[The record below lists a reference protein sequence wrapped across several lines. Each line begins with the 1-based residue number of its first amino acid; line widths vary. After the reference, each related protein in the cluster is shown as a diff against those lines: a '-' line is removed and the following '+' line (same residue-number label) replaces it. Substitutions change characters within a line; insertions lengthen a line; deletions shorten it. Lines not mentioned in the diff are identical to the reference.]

1 MKRKYQLSASNLRL
15 CLGLFS
21 RNGLVNQVGV
31 AQFQWIYMLDAFYLY
46 NTRSQ
51 LILATLKHPTNPD
64 QVTYIRFRKKSR
76 YRNIIEEWAKTC
88 TPKPVISMPSS
99 HVGRWERRIRY
110 SLLGYVY
117 GRDEA
122 VEEYVKLLS
131 GVTRRIH
138 DGLRKRTSRPR
149 LNSAPSRYD
158 VLAFALDTM
167 DGQHV
172 RAITMPTSLLYVEE
186 GTEETA

>member
-110 SLLGYVY
+110 SLLGYTY
-117 GRDEA
+117 NRDEA
-122 VEEYVKLLS
+122 IHEYVK
-131 GVTRRIH
+131 GVANIH
-138 DGLRKRTSRPR
+138 DGLRKRTRRPR
-149 LNSAPSRYD
+149 LNSAPSRD
-158 VLAFALDTM
+158 DILAFALDTM
-167 DGQHV
+167 D
-172 RAITMPTSLLYVEE
+172 RAWVQSVIVAPPEY
-186 GTEETA
+186 TE

>member
-76 YRNIIEEWAKTC
+76 YRNIIEEWAMTW

-110 SLLGYVY
+110 NLLGYTY
-117 GRDEA
+117 DRDEA

-149 LNSAPSRYD
+149 VILGPSRD
-158 VLAFALDTM
+158 DILTFALDTM
-167 DGQHV
+167 DRTWVQSV
-172 RAITMPTSLLYVEE
+172 IVAPPEY
-186 GTEETA
+186 TE